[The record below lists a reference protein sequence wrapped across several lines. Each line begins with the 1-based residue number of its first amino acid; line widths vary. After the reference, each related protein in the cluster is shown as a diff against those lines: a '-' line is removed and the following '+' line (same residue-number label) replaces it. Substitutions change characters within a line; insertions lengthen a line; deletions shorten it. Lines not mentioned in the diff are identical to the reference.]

1 MPQFRYE
8 NRPGPW
14 KESMNRGGLI
24 GFRITSASMDSVGFL
39 YVVAA
44 VVVVVVVGLRDVVVD
59 VEVDLKYLRAW

>member
-44 VVVVVVVGLRDVVVD
+44 VVVVVGLRDVVVD
-59 VEVDLKYLRAW
+59 VVVDLKYLRAW